1 MDRCIHNMILQ
12 TSRGF
17 EFARF
22 IVVIVVNFLGRKKTI
37 ELAKSFGKVS
47 AERKR
52 QELKRNVNLN
62 RSNRQKKLGRRNRR
76 NVRYSG
82 Y

>member
-12 TSRGF
+12 TPSGF
-17 EFARF
+17 EFVRF

-47 AERKR
+47 AEYEKG
-52 QELKRNVNLN
+52 KN
-62 RSNRQKKLGRRNRR
+62 
-76 NVRYSG
+76 
-82 Y
+82 